1 MGGHKI
7 SLSKFRKIEVL
18 PAIFPNLKRRAGR
31 STYMWKLNNTLL
43 NNQLVKEDQM
53 QSINVLKLVKIE
65 TKDIPTY
72 EVLQKQL

>member
-1 MGGHKI
+1 
-7 SLSKFRKIEVL
+7 
-18 PAIFPNLKRRAGR
+18 
-31 STYMWKLNNTLL
+31 MWKLNNTLL